1 MSHCVVILNCA
12 WLPRLEYEQT
22 PKAARHLTSRPTHAR
37 TQRYF
42 PARCLTLGSE
52 DHPTASS
59 VCCGWRN
66 TPCHCPDASLWR
78 QMGQKEHAQWAQ
90 RFLENS
96 TLDGIRGITWPRGEE
111 EKKISPLWE
120 KSSESLWHFAVGW
133 SKYLT
138 GVKQNMC
145 MCVCQ
150 SDHRHT
156 AESVYTGAPSSSSR
170 RWSDIFFSLTGVCGG
185 FRNSSAR
192 IATPTHS
199 TPHFT
204 ITTPL
209 ATFPSFLLHLPSF
222 SFSNRSNR
230 RWKKKAHPRSKSEP
244 AM

>member
-111 EKKISPLWE
+111 EKNLAAMREKQRVFVAFRCGVIQIPHWGKAKYVYVCVSEWPQTYSRECIHWCPILLLPPLV
-120 KSSESLWHFAVGW
+120 WHLFLINRTVW
-133 SKYLT
+133 R
-138 GVKQNMC
+138 VQKQ
-145 MCVCQ
+145 
-150 SDHRHT
+150 
-156 AESVYTGAPSSSSR
+156 
-170 RWSDIFFSLTGVCGG
+170 
-185 FRNSSAR
+185 
-192 IATPTHS
+192 
-199 TPHFT
+199 
-204 ITTPL
+204 
-209 ATFPSFLLHLPSF
+209 
-222 SFSNRSNR
+222 
-230 RWKKKAHPRSKSEP
+230 
-244 AM
+244 